1 MTRFRTAALRAAPT
15 TFDLLAGAIF
25 GAILLLGLF
34 AVVIVT
40 AHEARS
46 EPLPLTGATI
56 ETAFAP
62 GKEPAA
68 LVARAI
74 AEARHEVRMM
84 TYQLTNGV
92 IINALRS
99 AATRGVDVS
108 VIVDE
113 ATCKARRFPPVA
125 DVLVRAGVGVSCDGR
140 HPIHHNKV
148 VIIDG
153 EGVVTGSFNFSPS
166 AEKNAENTN
175 WIRDAPA
182 LAAIYR
188 RVWDE
193 HRAHSEP
200 MARAR

>member
-1 MTRFRTAALRAAPT
+1 MTRYRSAALRAAST
-15 TFDLLAGAIF
+15 AFDLVAGAIF
-25 GAILLLGLF
+25 GAILLLGLV
-34 AVVIVT
+34 AVGIVT
-40 AHEARS
+40 AREARS
-46 EPLPLTGATI
+46 EPLPLAGATI

-62 GKEPAA
+62 GREPAA

-74 AEARHEVRMM
+74 GDGRHEVRMM

-92 IINALRS
+92 IINALR
-99 AATRGVDVS
+99 AAAGRGVDVA

-125 DVLVRAGVGVSCDGR
+125 DVLHRAGVGVSCDGR

-148 VIIDG
+148 VLIDG
-153 EGVVTGSFNFSPS
+153 TSVVTGSFNFSPS

-175 WIRDAPA
+175 WIRNAPA

-188 RVWDE
+188 RVWEE

-200 MARAR
+200 MARVR